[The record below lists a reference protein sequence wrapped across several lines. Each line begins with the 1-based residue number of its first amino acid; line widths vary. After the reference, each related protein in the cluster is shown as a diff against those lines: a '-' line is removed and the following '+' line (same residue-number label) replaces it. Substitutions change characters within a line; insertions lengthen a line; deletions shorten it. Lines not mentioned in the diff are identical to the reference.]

1 MTTSRLV
8 VVFAVLLGGLSTV
21 FLLPKQMG
29 FMPVGINLEL
39 PESLGEWWGNRIE
52 VSQHERDV
60 LGPETEFSRMQYSNG
75 RGDEIQASI
84 VLAGQD
90 MMTSIHRPERCMKAQ
105 GWEFTPDQSRTIDIP
120 GHGKLTVMRLRN
132 HKLEKTSDG
141 GTRPLQNLCY
151 YWFAGSRDLTH
162 SHLARVRIDMK
173 DRLSGGYVQRWAM
186 MMMSANITAGRSKFG
201 RDEKATDELLTAFIQ
216 KLAPEVHKDSIRY
229 E

>member
-1 MTTSRLV
+1 MTTSRLFI
-8 VVFAVLLGGLSTV
+8 VFAVLLGGLSSV
-21 FLLPKQMG
+21 FLLPEKLG

-39 PESLGEWWGNRIE
+39 PQSLGEWWGTNVE
-52 VSQHERDV
+52 VTQHEKDV
-60 LGPETEFSRMQYSNG
+60 LGPETEFSRKKYSNG

-90 MMTSIHRPERCMKAQ
+90 MMTSIHRPERCLKAQ

-132 HKLEKTSDG
+132 HKLERTSDG
-141 GTRPLQNLCY
+141 ETRPVQNICY

-162 SHLARVRIDMK
+162 SHFERVRLDIK
-173 DRLSGGYVQRWAM
+173 DRLTGGYVQRWAM
-186 MMMSANITAGRSKFG
+186 MMMSANITAGTSKFG

-216 KLAPEVHKDSIRY
+216 KLAPEVHKESVRY